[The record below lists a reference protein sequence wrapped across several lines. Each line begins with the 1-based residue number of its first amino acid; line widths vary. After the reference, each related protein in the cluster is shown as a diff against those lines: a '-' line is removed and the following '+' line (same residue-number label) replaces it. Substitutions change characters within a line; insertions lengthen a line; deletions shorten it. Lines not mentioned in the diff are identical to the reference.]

1 MSFPRNACG
10 KNGHGSDHSRW
21 HRRSWPCASRSRWV
35 RPGWS
40 STRRTATRC
49 RRTLSASLAR
59 CTCIATG
66 SGSWPAATI
75 RVRIVAGRYE
85 AVHQRLFGDSPGKS
99 TLPEHRAQRVA
110 AASGKRAKRYMQREH
125 LLEIGRV
132 ALEYL
137 TELTHR
143 RPRVWIRDV
152 ARLHDLLER
161 HGDEALRTAFERG
174 LMEQAI
180 GAEYISHY
188 LEMAPRAARPGP
200 IQNELPL

>member
-1 MSFPRNACG
+1 MVI
-10 KNGHGSDHSRW
+10 HETHSY
-21 HRRSWPCASRSRWV
+21 SMPPDSLGI
-35 RPGWS
+35 PG
-40 STRRTATRC
+40 
-49 RRTLSASLAR
+49 TLYLYR
-59 CTCIATG
+59 D
-66 SGSWPAATI
+66 

-125 LLEIGRV
+125 LLGIGRV

-161 HGDEALRTAFERG
+161 HGDDALRAAFERG
-174 LMEQAI
+174 LAEQAI
-180 GAEYISHY
+180 GAEYIAHY
-188 LEMAPRAARPGP
+188 LATAPRVTSSGP

>member
-1 MSFPRNACG
+1 
-10 KNGHGSDHSRW
+10 
-21 HRRSWPCASRSRWV
+21 
-35 RPGWS
+35 
-40 STRRTATRC
+40 
-49 RRTLSASLAR
+49 
-59 CTCIATG
+59 
-66 SGSWPAATI
+66 
-75 RVRIVAGRYE
+75 
-85 AVHQRLFGDSPGKS
+85 
-99 TLPEHRAQRVA
+99 VA

-161 HGDEALRTAFERG
+161 YGDDALRAAFERG
-174 LMEQAI
+174 LAEQAI

-188 LEMAPRAARPGP
+188 LDTAPPATSSGP
-200 IQNELPL
+200 IQRELPL